1 MARKRTHGEGFATRA
16 IHAGERPDP
25 VTHAHNTP
33 IYATATFAFDTAA
46 EKEAAVDAA
55 MAWDPTS
62 YFYSRTGNPTT
73 RALEEKLASLDGAD
87 DCVVASSG
95 MACVSSTLLAH
106 LGSGDH
112 VVVGDELF
120 VITKVLL
127 EDDFPRRG
135 IGVTPVDMTDL
146 AAVEAA
152 ITPAT
157 KVLFFETA
165 TNPRLRVADI
175 DALAALGHRRGLIV
189 VADNTFLAPAL
200 LRPIEHGADLVVHAA
215 TKWLSGHGD
224 AVLGA
229 VTGRRALLDPIRKQ
243 VDTLGQAASPFASW
257 LVLRGV
263 RSLPL
268 RSRAASANAIQL
280 AQFLEA
286 QQKVEWVRYP
296 GLTSH
301 PDHATAKRLI
311 DGPGGGMLTFKPR
324 GGVEGMAAFTDHL
337 ALCDLGVSLGDVFT
351 PLAFFQDSQ
360 IVAGRH
366 CCLQIYPAT
375 VHGTGDATSVLRLS
389 PLTGNQGLQLNRTP
403 GTVLRAF
410 RENFLKFD
418 IFRVVG
424 CSAEAFFPVFRG
436 FDEFVQHRGVVCHGW
451 SPE

>member
-1 MARKRTHGEGFATRA
+1 MATPRQRTHGRGFATRA

-46 EKEAAVDAA
+46 EKEDAVDRA

-62 YFYSRTGNPTT
+62 YFYSRTANPTT
-73 RALEEKLASLDGAD
+73 RALEEKVASLDGAED
-87 DCVVASSG
+87 AVVAASG

-106 LGSGDH
+106 LGQGDH

-120 VITKVLL
+120 VITRVLL

-175 DALAALGHRRGLIV
+175 NALAALGHRHGLIV

-200 LRPIEHGADLVVHAA
+200 LRPIEHGADMVVHAA

-224 AVLGA
+224 AVSGA
-229 VTGRRALLDPIRKQ
+229 VTGSKALLEPIRKQ

-268 RSRAASANAIQL
+268 RSRAASANAIRL
-280 AQFLEA
+280 AEYLEG
-286 QQKVEWVRYP
+286 QDKVEWVRYP
-296 GLTSH
+296 GLPSH
-301 PDHATAKRLI
+301 PDHAVATRLI
-311 DGPGGGMLTFKPR
+311 DGPGGAMLSFQVR

-351 PLAFFQDSQ
+351 L
-360 IVAGRH
+360 V
-366 CCLQIYPAT
+366 YPQPKR
-375 VHGTGDATSVLRLS
+375 G
-389 PLTGNQGLQLNRTP
+389 GL
-403 GTVLRAF
+403 
-410 RENFLKFD
+410 
-418 IFRVVG
+418 IRVSVG
-424 CSAEAFFPVFRG
+424 CEDVEDLIEDFRG
-436 FDEFVQHRGVVCHGW
+436 GLSFVA
-451 SPE
+451 

>member
-1 MARKRTHGEGFATRA
+1 
-16 IHAGERPDP
+16 

-46 EKEAAVDAA
+46 EKEDAVDRA
-55 MAWDPTS
+55 MTWDPTS

-73 RALEEKLASLDGAD
+73 RALEEKLASLDGAEEA
-87 DCVVASSG
+87 VVAASG

-106 LGSGDH
+106 LGQGDH

-120 VITKVLL
+120 VITRVLL

-175 DALAALGHRRGLIV
+175 DVLAALGHRHGLIV
-189 VADNTFLAPAL
+189 IADNTFLAPAL

-224 AVLGA
+224 AVSGA
-229 VTGRRALLDPIRKQ
+229 VTGTKALLEPIRKQ

-268 RSRAASANAIQL
+268 RSRAASENATQL
-280 AQFLEA
+280 AAFLEG
-286 QQKVEWVRYP
+286 QEVVEWVRYP
-296 GLTSH
+296 GLPSH
-301 PDHATAKRLI
+301 PDHAVAARLI
-311 DGPGGGMLTFKPR
+311 DGPGGAMLAFQVR

-351 PLAFFQDSQ
+351 L
-360 IVAGRH
+360 V
-366 CCLQIYPAT
+366 YPQPKR
-375 VHGTGDATSVLRLS
+375 G
-389 PLTGNQGLQLNRTP
+389 GL
-403 GTVLRAF
+403 
-410 RENFLKFD
+410 
-418 IFRVVG
+418 IRVSVG
-424 CSAEAFFPVFRG
+424 CEDIEDLIEDFERG
-436 FDEFVQHRGVVCHGW
+436 LSFVH
-451 SPE
+451 